1 MKHKGSVCD
10 YKNERN
16 KDLFRAYRQLLET
29 ERVINPKTFFKK
41 LVRMPSKRFWVSEE
55 RASVVLSVMLQEKQ
69 PQAIIRNRKEMFR
82 EIYKRAIRLM
92 KKEPELSIS
101 EVARRVVNQ
110 QAPKFYLSP
119 KSAKYIIFYEK
130 KKWYEQRKKQLKHLF
145 L

>member
-1 MKHKGSVCD
+1 
-10 YKNERN
+10 
-16 KDLFRAYRQLLET
+16 
-29 ERVINPKTFFKK
+29 
-41 LVRMPSKRFWVSEE
+41 MPSKRFWVSEE

>member
-16 KDLFRAYRQLLET
+16 EDLFRAYRQLLET